1 MTLES
6 TPREKQ
12 AFSKF
17 YAGQKAGT
25 NKPMVDTASQRP
37 DGGLAAIKAKLA
49 AGPTAPSDQPTPGD
63 QTDAAPAGVDQDV
76 WAKAQASAADPQ
88 SADYDL
94 ASALLTVAQAL
105 ADAQK
110 GSQP

>member
-6 TPREKQ
+6 TPAQKK
-12 AFSKF
+12 AFSTF
-17 YAGQKAGT
+17 YAGQRAGT
-25 NKPMVDTASQRP
+25 NKPMVDTASQRH

-63 QTDAAPAGVDQDV
+63 HTDAAPAGVDRDV

-88 SADYDL
+88 SPDYALAFAFLDL
-94 ASALLTVAQAL
+94 AQQFADLQA
-105 ADAQK
+105 
-110 GSQP
+110 GGQP